1 MIAIVTILIALPAGF
16 FLRSRLA
23 ANTAYAVAYL
33 WAFVFQTLYLTLD
46 SINRSADAAFTPE
59 EFPLAYGAVDPQ
71 HLRRRLRAGRAGS
84 RIPNP
89 ADVAQDEVCTAGRPV
104 RKTHTWLTT
113 TSPTS
118 NSPNWFGARR
128 KPAPAFTRS
137 SA

>member
-1 MIAIVTILIALPAGF
+1 MIAVVTVLSAFPLGYL
-16 FLRSRLA
+16 LRSRLA
-23 ANTAYAVAYL
+23 ANTTYAVAYL
-33 WAFVFQTLYLTLD
+33 WAFIFQTLYLTLD
-46 SINRSADAAFTPE
+46 SVDSDARPSRRASSPVVRHR
-59 EFPLAYGAVDPQ
+59 GAG
-71 HLRRRLRAGRAGS
+71 HLRRRLRPGGAGS

-89 ADVAQDEVCTAGRPV
+89 ADVAQGEVCTAGRPV